1 MRYLVLVV
9 CGERVCVVISV
20 DYTGILSV
28 KGELLGR
35 EREVS
40 VETDSKARI
49 TPYCCEYFGKRER
62 KRSSNYLF
70 CRE

>member
-49 TPYCCEYFGKRER
+49 TPYC
-62 KRSSNYLF
+62 
-70 CRE
+70 